1 MLNREGN
8 VSCQKG
14 RLQSIVRRLK
24 DRIALNRRAFILYSI
39 LRALVLV
46 TLIRCLMTQRWE
58 GVAISILVLVLFLV
72 PSLVEGMAHIEI
84 PGLFQAII
92 YSFIFAAEILGEIDH
107 YYVLIPGWDTIL
119 HTLNGFLCAAI
130 GFSLVDLLN
139 RSSKNISL
147 SPIYVTLA
155 AFCFSMTIGVLWE
168 FVEFSFDTFF
178 GMDMQKD
185 TFVTSISSV
194 ALDPA
199 NEGNRIQI
207 NDIATTTIT
216 TAAGETTTINGY
228 LDIGLIDTMK
238 DLLVNFVGALVFSV
252 VGYRHLKKHESGNW
266 AEGLHVRPVP
276 VEQYQENERRID
288 EVEAARKGKKR
299 QCE

>member
-1 MLNREGN
+1 MARG
-8 VSCQKG
+8 K
-14 RLQSIVRRLK
+14 LQAFVRRLK
-24 DRIALNRRAFILYSI
+24 DRIALNRRTFILYSI
-39 LRALVLV
+39 LRVLVLL
-46 TLIRCLMTQRWE
+46 TLIRCIMTQRWE

-72 PSLVEGMAHIEI
+72 PSIVEDKAHIEI

-92 YSFIFAAEILGEIDH
+92 YTFIFAAETLGEIDH
-107 YYVLIPGWDTIL
+107 YYVLIPGWDTVL

-139 RSSKNISL
+139 RSSKNINL
-147 SPIYVTLA
+147 SPIYVTIV

-168 FVEFSFDTFF
+168 FVEFGFDTFL

-207 NDIATTTIT
+207 RDIATTAIT
-216 TAAGETTTINGY
+216 TASG
-228 LDIGLIDTMK
+228 DTMK
-238 DLLVNFVGALVFSV
+238 DLLVNFAGALVFSV
-252 VGYRHLKKHESGNW
+252 IGYRHLKRNESGNW
-266 AEGLHVRPVP
+266 AEGLHVKPVP
-276 VEQYQENERRID
+276 AEQYQENERRLD
-288 EVEAARKGKKR
+288 EMEAQREGKKR
-299 QCE
+299 QRE

>member
-1 MLNREGN
+1 MP
-8 VSCQKG
+8 KG

-46 TLIRCLMTQRWE
+46 TLIRCIMTQRWE

-207 NDIATTTIT
+207 NDIATTTMT

-276 VEQYQENERRID
+276 VEQYQENERRLD
-288 EVEAARKGKKR
+288 EMEAARKGKKR

>member
-1 MLNREGN
+1 MP
-8 VSCQKG
+8 KG

-46 TLIRCLMTQRWE
+46 TLIRCIMTQRWE

-276 VEQYQENERRID
+276 VEQYQENERRLD
-288 EVEAARKGKKR
+288 EMEAARKGKKR

>member
-1 MLNREGN
+1 MP
-8 VSCQKG
+8 KG

-46 TLIRCLMTQRWE
+46 TLIRCIMTQRWE

>member
-1 MLNREGN
+1 MP
-8 VSCQKG
+8 KG

-46 TLIRCLMTQRWE
+46 TLIRCIMTQRWE

-72 PSLVEGMAHIEI
+72 PSLVEGMTHIEI

-92 YSFIFAAEILGEIDH
+92 YSFIFAAETLGEIDH

-276 VEQYQENERRID
+276 VEQYQENERRLD
-288 EVEAARKGKKR
+288 EMEAARKSKKR
-299 QCE
+299 QRE

>member
-1 MLNREGN
+1 MP
-8 VSCQKG
+8 KG
-14 RLQSIVRRLK
+14 KLQSIIRRLK
-24 DRIALNRRAFILYSI
+24 DRIALNRRTFILYSV
-39 LRALVLV
+39 LRVLVLV
-46 TLIRCLMTQRWE
+46 TLIRCIMTQRWE

-72 PSLVEGMAHIEI
+72 PSLVEGMARIEI

-139 RSSKNISL
+139 RSSKNINL
-147 SPIYVTLA
+147 SPVYVTLV

-168 FVEFSFDTFF
+168 FVEFGFDTFF

-185 TFVTSISSV
+185 TFVTNISSV

-199 NEGNRIQI
+199 NEGDRIQI

-216 TAAGETTTINGY
+216 TATGEATTINGY

-238 DLLVNFVGALVFSV
+238 DLLVNFAGALVFSV
-252 VGYRHLKKHESGNW
+252 VGYRHLKKNEGGNW
-266 AEGLHVRPVP
+266 AEGLHVKPVP
-276 VEQYQENERRID
+276 VEQYQEDERKLD
-288 EVEAARKGKKR
+288 DMEAKR
-299 QCE
+299 EDRRRRT

>member
-147 SPIYVTLA
+147 SPIYVTLV
-155 AFCFSMTIGVLWE
+155 AFYFSMTIGVLWE

-207 NDIATTTIT
+207 NDIATTTMT

-276 VEQYQENERRID
+276 VEQYQENERRLD
-288 EVEAARKGKKR
+288 EMEAARKGKKR

>member
-46 TLIRCLMTQRWE
+46 MLIRCIMTQRWE

>member
-1 MLNREGN
+1 
-8 VSCQKG
+8 
-14 RLQSIVRRLK
+14 
-24 DRIALNRRAFILYSI
+24 
-39 LRALVLV
+39 
-46 TLIRCLMTQRWE
+46 
-58 GVAISILVLVLFLV
+58 
-72 PSLVEGMAHIEI
+72 MA
-84 PGLFQAII
+84 
-92 YSFIFAAEILGEIDH
+92 S
-107 YYVLIPGWDTIL
+107 
-119 HTLNGFLCAAI
+119 
-130 GFSLVDLLN
+130 SLVDLLN
-139 RSSKNISL
+139 GSSKNISL
-147 SPIYVTLA
+147 SPIYVTLV
-155 AFCFSMTIGVLWE
+155 AFYFSMTIGVLWE

-207 NDIATTTIT
+207 NDIATTTMT

-276 VEQYQENERRID
+276 VEQYQENERRLD
-288 EVEAARKGKKR
+288 EMEAARKGKKR

>member
-46 TLIRCLMTQRWE
+46 TLIRCIMTQRWE

-72 PSLVEGMAHIEI
+72 PSLVEGMTHIKI

-92 YSFIFAAEILGEIDH
+92 YSFIFAAEILGEIDN

-139 RSSKNISL
+139 GSSKNISL
-147 SPIYVTLA
+147 SPIYVTLV

-207 NDIATTTIT
+207 NDIATTTMT

-276 VEQYQENERRID
+276 VEQYQENERRLD
-288 EVEAARKGKKR
+288 EMEAARKGKKR

>member
-1 MLNREGN
+1 MP
-8 VSCQKG
+8 KG

-24 DRIALNRRAFILYSI
+24 DRIALNRRAFIIYSI